1 MRGGL
6 DWSHW
11 HVMSPQGGQEL
22 LARRRD
28 EDPAHAVRADPAS
41 ANEDSANKDSAN
53 RESANKASAENLA
66 VKKTS
71 GCPDGWGR
79 EDWGV
84 WSGAGS
90 ERALETTD
98 QFHSPMLFPFGLCGS
113 ACDAADEVG
122 HQRRHQERKLR
133 LLRFWRDGAERQL
146 AALQAAINTLERQ
159 MERDRPAG

>member
-66 VKKTS
+66 VKKRVAAPM
-71 GCPDGWGR
+71 G
-79 EDWGV
+79 
-84 WSGAGS
+84 GAGK
-90 ERALETTD
+90 T
-98 QFHSPMLFPFGLCGS
+98 GGCG
-113 ACDAADEVG
+113 
-122 HQRRHQERKLR
+122 
-133 LLRFWRDGAERQL
+133 
-146 AALQAAINTLERQ
+146 
-159 MERDRPAG
+159 PAPGQNGR